1 MREVEATN
9 QSISANSPTHS
20 RRCQKRYCART
31 AIGMYLG
38 IIVATV
44 ENGKTVEQSGWEAA
58 SVASVLSSALAGVDA
73 FPVEVEVDIS
83 RGDAAAQD
91 WSGSPRA
98 RCARPTTG

>member
-1 MREVEATN
+1 VMREVEATN

-58 SVASVLSSALAGVDA
+58 SVSQRSLKRACRGGCLPGR
-73 FPVEVEVDIS
+73 S
-83 RGDAAAQD
+83 RG
-91 WSGSPRA
+91 
-98 RCARPTTG
+98 

>member
-44 ENGKTVEQSGWEAA
+44 ENGKTVEPSG
-58 SVASVLSSALAGVDA
+58 
-73 FPVEVEVDIS
+73 
-83 RGDAAAQD
+83 
-91 WSGSPRA
+91 
-98 RCARPTTG
+98 